1 MDDDKVKDKIKIDEI
16 LEEIQ
21 NLKKYSR
28 ELANNT
34 QGEKLENYID
44 NLSKN
49 INQFE
54 EKVEKIYEDNYT
66 KVGQ

>member
-1 MDDDKVKDKIKIDEI
+1 MNDNINNDKLKIEEI

-34 QGEKLENYID
+34 SGEKLENFID
-44 NLSKN
+44 SLSKD

-54 EKVEKIYEDNYT
+54 INVEKIYEE
-66 KVGQ
+66 QF

>member
-1 MDDDKVKDKIKIDEI
+1 MDNDINNDKLKIEEI

-21 NLKKYSR
+21 NLKKYNR

-34 QGEKLENYID
+34 SGEKLENYID
-44 NLSKN
+44 SLSKD

-54 EKVEKIYEDNYT
+54 INVERVYEEHF
-66 KVGQ
+66 

>member
-1 MDDDKVKDKIKIDEI
+1 MNDNINNDKLKIEEI

-34 QGEKLENYID
+34 SGEKLENYID
-44 NLSKN
+44 SLSKD

-54 EKVEKIYEDNYT
+54 INVEKIYEE
-66 KVGQ
+66 QF